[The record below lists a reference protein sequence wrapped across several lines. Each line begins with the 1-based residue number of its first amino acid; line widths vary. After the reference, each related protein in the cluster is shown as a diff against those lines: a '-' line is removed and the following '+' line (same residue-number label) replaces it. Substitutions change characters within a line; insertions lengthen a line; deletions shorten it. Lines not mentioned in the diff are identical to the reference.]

1 MARVTKLEV
10 TWRDSVASGGGQTWF
25 TPEEAEEWGVD
36 DLTIRTV
43 GFFITED
50 DHNLVLAT
58 SRTDRPGGKVGGLW
72 SIPKGSI
79 IKRRKLRG

>member
-1 MARVTKLEV
+1 MADKLEV